1 MTTDKTPVTAK
12 TAEEQQHENDCY
24 MISRCVYAAWGL
36 VKSLKER
43 TFDVASLEVIIASM
57 HKKIPDIATNDRA
70 ALLWLQD
77 NFEDIQANVHAIY
90 TLLDMIAELVIEVL

>member
-12 TAEEQQHENDCY
+12 SAEEQQHENDCY
-24 MISRCVYAAWGL
+24 MISRCVYSAWGL

-43 TFDVASLEVIIASM
+43 TFDVASPEVIIARM
-57 HKKIPDIATNDRA
+57 RQKIPDIATDDRA
-70 ALLWLQD
+70 ALRWLQD
-77 NFEDIQANVHAIY
+77 NFEDIQANVHATY